1 MEKVAGPAF
10 IIHEVSGFHE
20 VPDGHPERPDRH
32 RAIVSAM
39 GDAFAH
45 WTHHKAPKAS
55 RDQLELVHHSGYID
69 QIFDA
74 TSNISDLVPLDADT
88 WAGAHS
94 LETALRAAG
103 GACLAVDLV
112 MQDKAPTAFSAMRPP
127 GHHAEPDRAMGFC
140 LFSSAAIA
148 ARHAK
153 TVWGIDRVAVVD
165 FDVHHGNGTQAAFW
179 DDASL
184 IYASS
189 HQMPLYPGTGAA
201 HEQGAH
207 NNIFNLPCA
216 PGTSGTEIIKGWRD
230 SLLSAIV
237 DAAPD
242 LVIIS
247 AGFDAHIDDPL
258 GGLAMQTADF
268 ATLTSDIAAC
278 VQQIADTTGGCRLIS
293 LLEGG
298 YNLDALGQ
306 SVCVHLRALEVF

>member
-1 MEKVAGPAF
+1 MGPAF
-10 IIHEVSGFHE
+10 IIHEVSGLHE
-20 VPDGHPERPDRH
+20 VPEGHPERPDRH

-69 QIFDA
+69 QVFDA
-74 TSNISDLVPLDADT
+74 ISNIVDLVPLDADT

-148 ARHAK
+148 ARHAQA
-153 TVWGIDRVAVVD
+153 VWGIDRVAVLD

-179 DDASL
+179 DDSSL

-189 HQMPLYPGTGAA
+189 HQNPLYPGTGAA
-201 HEQGAH
+201 HEKGAH
-207 NNIFNLPCA
+207 LNIFNSPCP
-216 PGTSGTEIIKGWRD
+216 PGTSGTQIIEGWRKN
-230 SLLSAIV
+230 LLPAIV

-258 GGLAMQTADF
+258 GGLGMQTVDF
-268 ATLTSDIAAC
+268 ETLTRDIGVC
-278 VQQIADTTGGCRLIS
+278 VRQIADATGGCHMIS

-306 SVCVHLRALEVF
+306 SVCAHLRALEAS

>member
-1 MEKVAGPAF
+1 MDPAF
-10 IIHEVSGFHE
+10 IIHEVSGLHE
-20 VPDGHPERPDRH
+20 VPEGHPERPDRH

-148 ARHAK
+148 ARHAQA
-153 TVWGIDRVAVVD
+153 VWGIDRVAVLD

-179 DDASL
+179 DDPSL

-189 HQMPLYPGTGAA
+189 HQIPLYPGTGADR
-201 HEQGAH
+201 ERGAH
-207 NNIFNLPCA
+207 HNIFNLPCA
-216 PGTSGTEIIKGWRD
+216 PGLSGKQIIENWRK
-230 SLLSAIV
+230 SLLPAIV

-258 GGLAMQTADF
+258 GGLAMQTDDF
-268 ATLTSDIAAC
+268 EILTGDIGACVKQIAA
-278 VQQIADTTGGCRLIS
+278 ATGGCQMIS

-306 SVCVHLRALEVF
+306 SVCAHLRALEAM

>member
-1 MEKVAGPAF
+1 MGPAF
-10 IIHEVSGFHE
+10 IIHEVSGLHE
-20 VPDGHPERPDRH
+20 VPEGHPERPDRH
-32 RAIVSAM
+32 RAIVAAM

-55 RDQLELVHHSGYID
+55 RDQLELVHHIGYID
-69 QIFDA
+69 QIFDT

-112 MQDKAPTAFSAMRPP
+112 MQDKASTAFSAMRPP

-148 ARHAK
+148 ARHAQ

-189 HQMPLYPGTGAA
+189 HQGKPL
-201 HEQGAH
+201 
-207 NNIFNLPCA
+207 
-216 PGTSGTEIIKGWRD
+216 
-230 SLLSAIV
+230 
-237 DAAPD
+237 
-242 LVIIS
+242 
-247 AGFDAHIDDPL
+247 
-258 GGLAMQTADF
+258 
-268 ATLTSDIAAC
+268 
-278 VQQIADTTGGCRLIS
+278 
-293 LLEGG
+293 
-298 YNLDALGQ
+298 
-306 SVCVHLRALEVF
+306 VCVFKPPSDSHF

>member
-1 MEKVAGPAF
+1 MVETMQPAF
-10 IIHEVSGFHE
+10 IIHEVSGLHE
-20 VPDGHPERPDRH
+20 VPPGHPERPERH
-32 RAIVSAM
+32 RAIMSAM
-39 GDAFAH
+39 GDDFLH
-45 WTHHKAPKAS
+45 WTHHQAPKAS
-55 RDQLELVHHSGYID
+55 RDQLELVHSASYVE
-69 QIFDA
+69 QMFEA
-74 TSNISDLVPLDADT
+74 TATIADLVPLDADT
-88 WAGAHS
+88 WAGPHS
-94 LETALRAAG
+94 LETALRAVG

-112 MQDKAPTAFSAMRPP
+112 MQNKASTAFSAMRPP
-127 GHHAEPDRAMGFC
+127 GHHAEPEQAMGFC

-148 ARHAK
+148 ARHAQH
-153 TVWGIDRVAVVD
+153 VWGIDRVAVVD

-201 HEQGAH
+201 NEQGAH

-216 PGTSGTEIIKGWRD
+216 PGMSGAAIIAGWRD
-230 SLLSAIV
+230 HLLPAIV

-258 GGLAMQTADF
+258 GGLAMQSADF
-268 ATLTSDIAAC
+268 ATLTSDIGAC
-278 VQQIADTTGGCRLIS
+278 VQQIADASGGCRLIS

-306 SVCVHLRALEVF
+306 SVCLHLRALESL

>member
-1 MEKVAGPAF
+1 MEKVTSPVF
-10 IIHEVSGFHE
+10 VIHEVSGLHE
-20 VPDGHPERPDRH
+20 VPEGHPECPDRH
-32 RAIVSAM
+32 RAIISAM
-39 GDAFAH
+39 GNEFAH
-45 WTHHKAPKAS
+45 WAHNKAPKAS
-55 RDQLELVHHSGYID
+55 RDQLELVHHSAYID
-69 QIFDA
+69 HIFDA
-74 TSNISDLVPLDADT
+74 TSNIADMVPLDADT
-88 WAGAHS
+88 WAGPHS

-112 MQDKAPTAFSAMRPP
+112 MEGKAPTAFSSMRPP

-140 LFSSAAIA
+140 MFSSAAIA
-148 ARHAK
+148 ARHAQA
-153 TVWGIDRVAVVD
+153 VWGIDRVAVLD

-179 DDASL
+179 DDPSL

-189 HQMPLYPGTGAA
+189 HQSPLYPGTGAA

-207 NNIFNLPCA
+207 HNIFNLPCP
-216 PGTSGTEIIKGWRD
+216 PGTSGTQIIEGWRKN
-230 SLLSAIV
+230 LLPAIV

-258 GGLAMQTADF
+258 GGLGMQTIDF
-268 ATLTSDIAAC
+268 ETLTRDIGVC
-278 VQQIADTTGGCRLIS
+278 VRQIADATGGCHMIS

-306 SVCVHLRALEVF
+306 SVCAHLRALEAS